1 MFLSKDWSYGM
12 FGHSWKNEIYIFG
25 KKIINEFKNKEKEL
39 NITKL

>member
-12 FGHSWKNEIYIFG
+12 FEHPWRKEIYIFG
-25 KKIINEFKNKEKEL
+25 EKIINEFKDKEKEL